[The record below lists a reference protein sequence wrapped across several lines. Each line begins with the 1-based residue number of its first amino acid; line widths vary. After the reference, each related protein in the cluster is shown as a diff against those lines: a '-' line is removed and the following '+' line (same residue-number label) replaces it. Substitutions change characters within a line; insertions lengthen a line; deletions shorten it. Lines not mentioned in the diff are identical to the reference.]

1 MFEYQQIKEIQNSET
16 LLLWLKIYCSS
27 TKQKDGQRTFSVS
40 NIELTDS
47 VLNACFFEFSDI
59 LISSAIWYLEQS
71 KLLKR
76 EKTKLIVFAPWETK
90 RDRNSLLY
98 KQWRSAVFQR
108 DNYTCQS
115 CGSKKNLQ
123 AHHIV
128 YWRDCVSNPK
138 LRYDIENGITL
149 CRKCHL
155 KAHKGTWRG

>member
-1 MFEYQQIKEIQNSET
+1 MFEYQAIKKIQNSD
-16 LLLWLKIYCSS
+16 LLILWLKIYFSS
-27 TKQKDGQRTFSVS
+27 CRQKDGQRTFSVS
-40 NIELTDS
+40 NIELTDN
-47 VLNACFFEFSDI
+47 VLSACFERKDNQI
-59 LISSAIWYLEQS
+59 GGAIYCLEKE

-76 EKTKLIVFAPWETK
+76 EKTRLIVFVPWETK

-115 CGSKKNLQ
+115 CGSRKNLQ

-128 YWRDCVSNPK
+128 YWRDCVSNPE